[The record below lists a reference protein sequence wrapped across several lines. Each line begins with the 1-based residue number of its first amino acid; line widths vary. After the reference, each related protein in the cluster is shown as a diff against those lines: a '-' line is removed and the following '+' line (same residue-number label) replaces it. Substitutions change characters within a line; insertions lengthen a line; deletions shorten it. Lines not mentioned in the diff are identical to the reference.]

1 MPSSVAGAIGGSVVS
16 GLIGGAA
23 SKKAAKTQ
31 ANAAED
37 AAEAQLTAAREA
49 NALQERM
56 YTQNRADV
64 GPWRDAGVNA
74 MRKLQ
79 YGMGLPYQQTTFP
92 TNTFAAP
99 SGASGAA
106 LSAPNRAD
114 FTRPPQ
120 NYEAPITYVDQ
131 WIQEHAGLPI
141 PGETFDQA
149 GYDAALKA
157 YQQQQ
162 AAQTAQTAQ
171 GAASQAGGTWNPAA
185 GDPAAGYLSRD
196 FQMSDYQQDPGYG
209 FRLSEGMK
217 ALERSAAARGGLLS
231 GGALKG
237 ISRYS
242 QDYASNEFTN
252 AFNRYMQQRGNQ
264 YNQLASMAGIGQ
276 TATAN
281 LGAAGQ
287 NYANNAG
294 ANIMGGAA
302 NASNALTSG
311 AAARASGYVGG
322 ANAMIGG
329 INNAVGSYQQNQLL
343 NRLLPQQNQNY
354 NAGGTFTPYY
364 SGYGAGGDYQYG

>member
-1 MPSSVAGAIGGSVVS
+1 MPSSVAGAVGGSVVS

-23 SKKAAKTQ
+23 SNKAAKTQ
-31 ANAAED
+31 AKAAEN

-56 YTQNRADV
+56 YSQNRADV
-64 GPWRDAGVNA
+64 GPWRDVGVNA

-79 YGMGLPYQQTTFP
+79 YGLGLPYQQTTFP
-92 TNTFAAP
+92 TNTFGAPQAQAPAAP
-99 SGASGAA
+99 S
-106 LSAPNRAD
+106 RAD
-114 FTRPPQ
+114 FTRAPQ
-120 NYEAPITYVDQ
+120 NYEAPVTYVDQ
-131 WIQEHAGLPI
+131 WLQQNSGLPI
-141 PGETFDQA
+141 PGESFDQS
-149 GYDAALKA
+149 GYDAAMKA
-157 YQQQQ
+157 YQEQQ
-162 AAQTAQTAQ
+162 AAQAAQKAQGSAAQTA
-171 GAASQAGGTWNPAA
+171 GTWQPGA
-185 GDPAAGYLSRD
+185 GDQGAGYLSRD
-196 FQMSDYQQDPGYG
+196 FKMSDYQQDPGYG

-231 GGALKG
+231 GAMLKG
-237 ISRYS
+237 ISRYG

-276 TATAN
+276 TATAQ

-343 NRLLPQQNQNY
+343 NRLFPQQQTSSVNY
-354 NAGGTFTPYY
+354 SNYDRVNDPWG
-364 SGYGAGGDYQYG
+364 SV